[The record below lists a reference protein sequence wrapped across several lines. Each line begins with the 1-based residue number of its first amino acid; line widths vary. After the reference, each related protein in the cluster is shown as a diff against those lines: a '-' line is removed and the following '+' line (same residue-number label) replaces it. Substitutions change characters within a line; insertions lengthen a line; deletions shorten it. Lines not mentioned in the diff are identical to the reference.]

1 MGLNYFK
8 VKHKINIAYL
18 IVSRSYPGIV
28 KQIEYDYQLT
38 RNIKELNWKNFT
50 FLDQIEKNSHS
61 KKLPFLFRGVF
72 GRRLFLW
79 MWLLKN
85 SKDFDFVIMRHMEFD
100 SFSLIF
106 SWVVPNRI
114 HIHHSNE
121 IVELKLRRNN
131 WKGKI
136 ASKVEKITGGVAI
149 RNSSAILTVS
159 KDLMHYQRNARK
171 LPKDFPIFHFPNGI
185 IVENTPILKDVVNNN
200 SVIEVGFIA
209 AQFHPWHGLDLLI
222 DSCNNFLRKDIN
234 KILVFHLIG
243 KLDSNYL
250 DQIKI
255 INQSNNK
262 IKFKVYGTL
271 KQQEYWEIFCNCN
284 IGIGSLAMYRNGLTD
299 GCTLKVREMLA
310 MGLPIFSG
318 HKDTALPDDFPYYFS
333 EGGNIEDM
341 IEFSRKVANVT
352 RKEVRDASFKY
363 IEKSICF
370 KLLAKDLQKLY
381 RIKKFKK
388 LKNKNQK

>member
-1 MGLNYFK
+1 MGLNSYK
-8 VKHKINIAYL
+8 VNYKIKIAYL

-38 RNIKELNWKNFT
+38 KKIKNLVWKNFT
-50 FLDQIEKNSHS
+50 FLDQIDQNSHS

-72 GRRLFLW
+72 GRRLFVW
-79 MWLLKN
+79 IWLLKN

-100 SFSLIF
+100 IFSIIF
-106 SWVVPNRI
+106 SWFVPNRI

-121 IVELKLRRNN
+121 IEELKLRRNN

-136 ASKVEKITGGVAI
+136 ASKVEKITGGIAI
-149 RNSSAILTVS
+149 RNSSAICTVS

-171 LPKDFPIFHFPNGI
+171 LSKDFPIFHFPNGI
-185 IVENTPILKDVVNNN
+185 IVKNTPLLKDVINND

-222 DSCNNFLRKDIN
+222 DNCKSYIRKDLKRTLI
-234 KILVFHLIG
+234 FHLIG
-243 KLDSNYL
+243 ELDSNYL

-255 INQSNNK
+255 INQSNKK

-271 KQQEYWEIFCNCN
+271 KQKEYWKIFCNCN

-333 EGGNIEDM
+333 EGGNIEDI
-341 IEFSRKVANVT
+341 IEFSRKVAKVT
-352 RKEVRDASFKY
+352 RKEVRDASFQY

-370 KLLAKDLQKLY
+370 KYLAKDLQKLY
-381 RIKKFKK
+381 E
-388 LKNKNQK
+388 KNQLKRKR